1 MKIGLRVT
9 GEFTRYVLLEG
20 FNWHDFND
28 GSLEVSRAP
37 NA

>member
-1 MKIGLRVT
+1 MYRFARDV
-9 GEFTRYVLLEG
+9 GESRFLTG

-37 NA
+37 NV